1 MELTAPYMH
10 DGRFATLEQVIEHY
24 NSGVQ
29 ANQNLSP
36 QLRQPPPGMGVKRLN
51 LTTQDKADLP
61 AFLKTLTDR
70 GIATDT
76 KFSNPFK

>member
-1 MELTAPYMH
+1 MH

-29 ANQNLSP
+29 ANLNLPP
-36 QLRQPPPGMGVKRLN
+36 QLRVPPPGTGVKRLN
-51 LTTQDKADLP
+51 LTTQEKADLL

-70 GIATDT
+70 GIATDA